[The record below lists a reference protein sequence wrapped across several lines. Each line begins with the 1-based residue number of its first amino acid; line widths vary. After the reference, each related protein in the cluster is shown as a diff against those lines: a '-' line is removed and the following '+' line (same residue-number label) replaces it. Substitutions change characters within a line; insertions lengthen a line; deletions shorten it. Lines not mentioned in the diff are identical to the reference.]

1 MSNSKSTKNAL
12 SHGAYSSDVIL
23 PWENASDF
31 NELYQ
36 ELREELFASGRSE
49 EEAVAELACLHWKK
63 RRLNVAFQLAARRDA
78 HFSKLVDAGQREGWN
93 GIIDYIANASDDRN
107 ASIREL
113 NKLYVEAAKRTYAFM
128 SKETEQL
135 MAADAANQKGEQTT
149 DKLAAL
155 IRMLKELQ
163 VSGAPIGC
171 LLRMIENGQLD
182 QERWHSPYKA
192 EVLEKELKIA
202 GEIDKRIE
210 KVMRRLVEIKE
221 YKRLY
226 RAREIEALPSAATVL
241 PAKPKQ
247 IQ

>member
-23 PWENASDF
+23 PLENSNDF
-31 NELYQ
+31 NELHQ

-78 HFSKLVDAGQREGWN
+78 HFSKLVEAGQRDGWN

-113 NKLYVEAAKRTYAFM
+113 NKLYVVAAKGTYACM
-128 SKETEQL
+128 SKETEKML
-135 MAADAANQKGEQTT
+135 AADAANQTAEQTT
-149 DKLAAL
+149 LQAL

-163 VSGAPIGC
+163 VVSAPIGC

-210 KVMRRLVEIKE
+210 KVMRRLVATKE
-221 YKRLY
+221 YKKLY
-226 RAREIEALPSAATVL
+226 RAREIEALSSPATVL
-241 PAKPKQ
+241 PAKPEQ

>member
-23 PWENASDF
+23 PWENADDF
-31 NELYQ
+31 NELHQ

-78 HFSKLVDAGQREGWN
+78 HFSKLVDAGQREGWK
-93 GIIDYIANASDDRN
+93 GIIDYIANASDDSN

-113 NKLYVEAAKRTYAFM
+113 MKLYLEAAKRTYAFM
-128 SKETEQL
+128 SKETEKL
-135 MAADAANQKGEQTT
+135 MAADTANQKGEQTT
-149 DKLAAL
+149 DKLEAL

-182 QERWHSPYKA
+182 QERWHSPYRA

-210 KVMRRLVEIKE
+210 KVMRRLVATKE
-221 YKRLY
+221 YKKLY
-226 RAREIEALPSAATVL
+226 RAREIEALSSPATVL
-241 PAKPKQ
+241 PAKPEQ

>member
-1 MSNSKSTKNAL
+1 MSSSKSTKNAL
-12 SHGAYSSDVIL
+12 SHGAYSSDLIL
-23 PWENASDF
+23 PWENEQDF
-31 NELYQ
+31 NDLHQ

-63 RRLNVAFQLAARRDA
+63 RRLNVAFQLAARRDD

-93 GIIDYIANASDDRN
+93 GIIDYIANTSHDSN

-113 NKLYVEAAKRTYAFM
+113 IKPYLEAAKITYACV
-128 SKETEQL
+128 SKETEKML
-135 MAADAANQKGEQTT
+135 AADAANQTAEQTT
-149 DKLAAL
+149 DKLEAL
-155 IRMLKELQ
+155 IRLLKELQ
-163 VSGAPIGC
+163 VSGAPIGS

-182 QERWHSPYKA
+182 HERWHLPYRA
-192 EVLEKELKIA
+192 DALEKELKIG

-210 KVMRRLVEIKE
+210 KVMRRLVATKE
-221 YKRLY
+221 YKKLY
-226 RAREIEALPSAATVL
+226 RTREIEALPSPATVL

>member
-1 MSNSKSTKNAL
+1 MPNSKSSKNAL

-23 PWENASDF
+23 PWENANDF
-31 NELYQ
+31 NELHQ

-49 EEAVAELACLHWKK
+49 EDAVAELACLHWKK

-78 HFSKLVDAGQREGWN
+78 HFSKLVEAGQRDGWN
-93 GIIDYIANASDDRN
+93 GIIDYIANTSHDSD

-113 NKLYVEAAKRTYAFM
+113 LKAYSQAAKSAYARV
-128 SKETEQL
+128 SKETEKML
-135 MAADAANQKGEQTT
+135 AADATNQKGDQTT
-149 DKLAAL
+149 DKREALFGLTKELEVSSAL
-155 IRMLKELQ
+155 IG
-163 VSGAPIGC
+163 V
-171 LLRMIENGQLD
+171 LLRMIESGKLD
-182 QERWHSPYKA
+182 QERWHSPYRA

-210 KVMRRLVEIKE
+210 KVMRRLALTKE
-221 YKRLY
+221 YKRLF
-226 RAREIEALPSAATVL
+226 RAREIEALPSPATVL